1 MKLFLLFIWI
11 IQLLFYIFG
20 KSKRVAIRF
29 DNRLSVLYLQ
39 FDDKIRIPTKTC
51 NPFDWGFLF
60 YTSFQKAN
68 RIETMVDKYTK
79 HSILNAMQE
88 SRNIGIGG
96 K

>member
-1 MKLFLLFIWI
+1 MT
-11 IQLLFYIFG
+11 IQTSQSPATPL
-20 KSKRVAIRF
+20 
-29 DNRLSVLYLQ
+29 
-39 FDDKIRIPTKTC
+39 
-51 NPFDWGFLF
+51 WGFLF